1 MEDVYLKKWKY
12 DNVGEKCVFNMGALG
27 SVLEKVKCTPVNGG
41 FNAGPD
47 DLRGLRERTF
57 PEMLSMDLEATGNF
71 WGVVQTF
78 VAFYGMKWT
87 ALKKEGDKV
96 SHVNKK
102 EFDEN
107 VLKLGRV
114 FVMASKNFDIVQ
126 VLAEE

>member
-1 MEDVYLKKWKY
+1 MEVKYLKKWKY
-12 DNVGEKCVFNMGALG
+12 DGASSRNVSSLGALG

-41 FNAGPD
+41 FNAGSD
-47 DLRGLRERTF
+47 DLRGLRERTL
-57 PEMLSMDLEATGNF
+57 PEMVSMDLEATGNF

-96 SHVNKK
+96 SHVNKE